1 MKYNANIT
9 SLFGLSSLF
18 GLYCAQGVPLGLAIF
33 ALPGIL
39 RSLGADMRLIGLVGL
54 SMLPW
59 AFKMLWA
66 SFIENHKP
74 WFFRGL
80 PTGLAWI
87 QFCKVCSLIAMTLLW
102 FFAPETQVL
111 ALLLLVTLINFF
123 YASQDVAVD
132 ALAVRVFAGSR
143 HVRVNVSQIAGFSLG
158 MLLGGVVSLYV
169 FSVWGWSVT
178 VWWFLLLQGLC
189 HLPFMFHLGRFT
201 AENKLPVIPGSA
213 SLWKI
218 FRRKGWVP
226 IVVMAVVFK
235 FASTMGAALVSP
247 LLVDMGVSLEQIAL
261 LAGGVL
267 IISYIVGAILSG
279 VLHRWFSSPQLTIFG
294 LLGSMLC
301 WLGMTLS
308 LSFSAHNSLPVF
320 VFFILE
326 GFFFNLCCVSIFAW
340 FMCWSEGDEDQGI
353 VQPGTDFTLLQCCE
367 VLGGSIAMVLSGT
380 LAYYLGFTYAF
391 GIATVCAFLVVLL
404 TLYCFRR
411 SQSAYA
417 GFQKDRHTVEIG

>member
-1 MKYNANIT
+1 MIER
-9 SLFGLSSLF
+9 LFRLIKPGTRQQMVCFHHAGGSAEYFLPWKTDLPPDTA
-18 GLYCAQGVPLGLAIF
+18 LYAIQ
-33 ALPGIL
+33 LPGHGGRINE
-39 RSLGADMRLIGLVGL
+39 SLLHNLHQMADV
-54 SMLPW
+54 
-59 AFKMLWA
+59 
-66 SFIENHKP
+66 
-74 WFFRGL
+74 
-80 PTGLAWI
+80 
-87 QFCKVCSLIAMTLLW
+87 IA
-102 FFAPETQVL
+102 Q
-111 ALLLLVTLINFF
+111 
-123 YASQDVAVD
+123 S
-132 ALAVRVFAGSR
+132 
-143 HVRVNVSQIAGFSLG
+143 
-158 MLLGGVVSLYV
+158 YV
-169 FSVWGWSVT
+169 Y
-178 VWWFLLLQGLC
+178 
-189 HLPFMFHLGRFT
+189 
-201 AENKLPVIPGSA
+201 LPVRDTFFFGHS
-213 SLWKI
+213 
-218 FRRKGWVP
+218 
-226 IVVMAVVFK
+226 
-235 FASTMGAALVSP
+235 MGAALVSP

-279 VLHRWFSSPQLTIFG
+279 VLHRWFSSPQLTVFG